1 MQKRTKVLTNSVA
14 IFEALNG
21 KFCCKT
27 HQHEQIQGSEDG
39 IKRSQWAQVY
49 PEAMVTTICE
59 AVLRSVPRWFSFE
72 LHSKNGGKRK
82 KGCNDWL
89 FGFQIPNMKILAQ
102 FTSYKLSYHLFGMMV
117 ASVYSNTKLNEG
129 TRSLFLSL
137 CQLTPWSFPNFL
149 ACRCPCPQSL
159 GASIQLLECWS
170 TKRLSSQ
177 TGEPPKEN
185 PPMKWWPKKTL
196 FKIS

>member
-1 MQKRTKVLTNSVA
+1 MSKSRGVKMGSKGPNGHKCIQRPWWPQYVKLCYALCPDDS
-14 IFEALNG
+14 ALNCIPKMVG
-21 KFCCKT
+21 K
-27 HQHEQIQGSEDG
+27 E
-39 IKRSQWAQVY
+39 
-49 PEAMVTTICE
+49 
-59 AVLRSVPRWFSFE
+59 
-72 LHSKNGGKRK
+72 K